1 MQRDAEVIIDDARR
15 AAFDLL
21 ASVRRDDVYAN
32 LQWPAVLERY
42 GLASRDAAFATDLA
56 YGTLRWSGFYDL
68 VAAEVSSRP
77 WTDVDSDIV
86 DIVRLGV
93 HQLLSMRVPDHAA
106 VDSSCQLARAVGMTD
121 EGRVGFINGLLRA
134 VARRD
139 RSQWDEVVGRGKQ
152 ADELAAAVTSH
163 PRWVTEALHQA
174 LALHTQGEISDEA
187 LCAAL
192 RANNEP
198 SRPTVALLDDPPV
211 LEAGLTPGVG
221 LAAPPPW
228 MQGCPPT
235 KAVRQ
240 GRAIIQDEGSQ
251 LVVEALLAVP
261 VSPPESAWLD
271 MCAGPGGKAA
281 VLASHAR
288 TQCVDFVAVEL
299 HAHRAALVES
309 LLSAG
314 APDSSD
320 VVPHILT
327 ADACDRPWGSQFFD
341 RILLDAPCT
350 GLGALRRRPESRWRR
365 NRKDVSDLASLQ
377 RRLLATGLSSVRS
390 GGVLA
395 YVTCSPHIAE
405 TIDVVEEVLL
415 HIDDVQI
422 LDARE
427 FLPNVP
433 DLGPG
438 PHVQLWP
445 HLHGTDAMHL
455 TLMRRD

>member
-1 MQRDAEVIIDDARR
+1 MLRLRLAGSSAEALGIELSSTHEVTAIYDDGEAARDGR
-15 AAFDLL
+15 
-21 ASVRRDDVYAN
+21 
-32 LQWPAVLERY
+32 LQ
-42 GLASRDAAFATDLA
+42 
-56 YGTLRWSGFYDL
+56 
-68 VAAEVSSRP
+68 
-77 WTDVDSDIV
+77 
-86 DIVRLGV
+86 
-93 HQLLSMRVPDHAA
+93 
-106 VDSSCQLARAVGMTD
+106 VGD
-121 EGRVGFINGLLRA
+121 RLLRIDG
-134 VARRD
+134 V
-139 RSQWDEVVGRGKQ
+139 SLE
-152 ADELAAAVTSH
+152 
-163 PRWVTEALHQA
+163 EA
-174 LALHTQGEISDEA
+174 T
-187 LCAAL
+187 
-192 RANNEP
+192 
-198 SRPTVALLDDPPV
+198 
-211 LEAGLTPGVG
+211 
-221 LAAPPPW
+221 
-228 MQGCPPT
+228 
-235 KAVRQ
+235 
-240 GRAIIQDEGSQ
+240 
-251 LVVEALLAVP
+251 
-261 VSPPESAWLD
+261 
-271 MCAGPGGKAA
+271 
-281 VLASHAR
+281 
-288 TQCVDFVAVEL
+288 
-299 HAHRAALVES
+299 VES

>member
-1 MQRDAEVIIDDARR
+1 M
-15 AAFDLL
+15 
-21 ASVRRDDVYAN
+21 
-32 LQWPAVLERY
+32 
-42 GLASRDAAFATDLA
+42 
-56 YGTLRWSGFYDL
+56 
-68 VAAEVSSRP
+68 
-77 WTDVDSDIV
+77 
-86 DIVRLGV
+86 
-93 HQLLSMRVPDHAA
+93 
-106 VDSSCQLARAVGMTD
+106 
-121 EGRVGFINGLLRA
+121 
-134 VARRD
+134 
-139 RSQWDEVVGRGKQ
+139 
-152 ADELAAAVTSH
+152 
-163 PRWVTEALHQA
+163 
-174 LALHTQGEISDEA
+174 
-187 LCAAL
+187 
-192 RANNEP
+192 
-198 SRPTVALLDDPPV
+198 
-211 LEAGLTPGVG
+211 
-221 LAAPPPW
+221 
-228 MQGCPPT
+228 
-235 KAVRQ
+235 
-240 GRAIIQDEGSQ
+240 
-251 LVVEALLAVP
+251 
-261 VSPPESAWLD
+261 
-271 MCAGPGGKAA
+271 
-281 VLASHAR
+281 
-288 TQCVDFVAVEL
+288 EL

-365 NRKDVSDLASLQ
+365 NRKDVSELASLQ

-415 HIDDVQI
+415 HIDDVQV

>member
-1 MQRDAEVIIDDARR
+1 
-15 AAFDLL
+15 
-21 ASVRRDDVYAN
+21 
-32 LQWPAVLERY
+32 
-42 GLASRDAAFATDLA
+42 
-56 YGTLRWSGFYDL
+56 
-68 VAAEVSSRP
+68 
-77 WTDVDSDIV
+77 
-86 DIVRLGV
+86 
-93 HQLLSMRVPDHAA
+93 
-106 VDSSCQLARAVGMTD
+106 
-121 EGRVGFINGLLRA
+121 
-134 VARRD
+134 
-139 RSQWDEVVGRGKQ
+139 
-152 ADELAAAVTSH
+152 
-163 PRWVTEALHQA
+163 
-174 LALHTQGEISDEA
+174 
-187 LCAAL
+187 
-192 RANNEP
+192 
-198 SRPTVALLDDPPV
+198 
-211 LEAGLTPGVG
+211 
-221 LAAPPPW
+221 
-228 MQGCPPT
+228 
-235 KAVRQ
+235 
-240 GRAIIQDEGSQ
+240 
-251 LVVEALLAVP
+251 
-261 VSPPESAWLD
+261 
-271 MCAGPGGKAA
+271 KAA

-288 TQCVDFVAVEL
+288 TQSVDFVAVEL

-309 LLSAG
+309 LLAAG
-314 APDSSD
+314 VPEDSD
-320 VVPHILT
+320 VAPHILT

-365 NRKDVSDLASLQ
+365 NRENVIELAALQ

-455 TLMRRD
+455 TLMRRN